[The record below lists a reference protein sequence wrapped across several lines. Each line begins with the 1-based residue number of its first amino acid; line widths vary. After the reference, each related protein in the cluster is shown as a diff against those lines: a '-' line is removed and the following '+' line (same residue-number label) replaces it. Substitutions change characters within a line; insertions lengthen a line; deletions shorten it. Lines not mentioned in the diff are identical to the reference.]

1 MERRF
6 VIQLHTTAE
15 GRHYDLM
22 LQAGKALATWRL
34 ETLPAELGPGQHVEA
49 IALPDHRLAYLSYE
63 GPISRGRGSV
73 RIVEAGSY
81 HLEDREEG
89 CWRFE
94 LLGRDFHGRFILRR
108 LAGDRWRLQRAETPP
123 APREASADPR

>member
-6 VIQLHTTAE
+6 VIQLHTTAG

-49 IALPDHRLAYLSYE
+49 IALPDHRLAYLDYE

-73 RIVEAGSY
+73 RIVETGSY
-81 HLEDREEG
+81 RLEAQEEG

-94 LLGRDFHGRFILRR
+94 LLGRNFDGQFILRR
-108 LAGDRWRLQRAETPP
+108 LAGERWSLQRLDAPP
-123 APREASADPR
+123 APHEASADPR